1 MTETETTRIRSSP
14 LRRLHAV
21 DVDRLL
27 TTRLVPFFSGHLA
40 RIAKGSYYSTELA
53 VDRPAMRSWQCMIS
67 VSAECRNNVA
77 TASGC
82 EPSWC

>member
-1 MTETETTRIRSSP
+1 MFGRG
-14 LRRLHAV
+14 